1 MSCPFC
7 EPHEELFG
15 NELAYVKVDEFPV
28 SPGHVLIIPRR
39 HVSSWFSL
47 TGEEHAAAATLLVLT
62 KTYLDSHYSPDGYN
76 IGVNC
81 GEAAGQTIP
90 HAHLHVIPRYKGDVP
105 NPRGGIRAVIRA
117 KQDYPTHTNSF
128 YIG

>member
-15 NELAYVKVDEFPV
+15 NEFAYVKIDEFPV

-39 HVSSWFSL
+39 HVSSWFYL
-47 TGEEHAAAATLLVLT
+47 TEEEHAAAATLLVQT
-62 KTYLDSHYSPDGYN
+62 KTYLDSRYSPEGYN

-117 KQDYPTHTNSF
+117 KQDYPAHTNSF

>member
-7 EPHEELFG
+7 DPYVELFG
-15 NELAYVKVDEFPV
+15 NEFAYVKMDEFPV

-39 HVSSWFSL
+39 HVQSWFNL
-47 TGEEHAAAATLLVLT
+47 TREEHAAATILLALT
-62 KTYLDSHYSPDGYN
+62 KEYLDSHYSPDGYN
-76 IGVNC
+76 VGVNC

-90 HAHLHVIPRYKGDVP
+90 HAHLHVIPRYTNDVP
-105 NPRGGIRAVIRA
+105 NPRGGIRAVIQA
-117 KQDYPTHTNSF
+117 KQDYPVQTNSF